1 MRAFR
6 IPLGRQSS
14 SGLAASEMSDRT
26 TQAKLRVLLLGPFPP
41 PHGGVEINLAALRQF
56 MLGHDICCEVVN
68 LTRHRKTEGGGVYYP
83 ENAVDV
89 IQLLLQKK
97 AEIIHLHIGGNVSWR
112 LLGLSLLC
120 SLLPGKRLVLTLHSG
135 GYPTSP
141 EGKVA
146 RPLSLRGLIFR
157 RFDGLIAVNQ
167 ELVDVFVKYGVPRSR
182 IRLILPFALPDQAP
196 DVALPEAIRRFLEIH
211 SPVLL
216 TVSGLEPEYDLPAQI
231 EALGY
236 LREMRPDAGL
246 LIIGAGSLESSI
258 RRQIGAEL
266 YAEHILLAGDVCHD
280 VVLRV
285 ILLSDVLLRTTL
297 FDGDSIAIR
306 EALHLGLPVVAT
318 NNGMRPDGV
327 ALIPNSDREALC
339 RAVRRVLDT
348 PRVRPASPVAEVRN
362 VRAVVDFYQELRSPV

>member
-1 MRAFR
+1 
-6 IPLGRQSS
+6 
-14 SGLAASEMSDRT
+14 
-26 TQAKLRVLLLGPFPP
+26 
-41 PHGGVEINLAALRQF
+41 
-56 MLGHDICCEVVN
+56 
-68 LTRHRKTEGGGVYYP
+68 
-83 ENAVDV
+83 
-89 IQLLLQKK
+89 
-97 AEIIHLHIGGNVSWR
+97 
-112 LLGLSLLC
+112 
-120 SLLPGKRLVLTLHSG
+120 
-135 GYPTSP
+135 
-141 EGKVA
+141 
-146 RPLSLRGLIFR
+146 
-157 RFDGLIAVNQ
+157 
-167 ELVDVFVKYGVPRSR
+167 
-182 IRLILPFALPDQAP
+182 
-196 DVALPEAIRRFLEIH
+196 
-211 SPVLL
+211 
-216 TVSGLEPEYDLPAQI
+216 VSGLEAEYDLPAQI

-258 RRQIGAEL
+258 RRQIGAQL